1 MLKGFIRNLA
11 LACGAMA
18 VLAFAWAPT
27 RPRLALGVVA
37 GGVLAAVALRG
48 LIGALNAVAP
58 TGKNGE
64 IRPNSRRFSL
74 VKFFTRYVILTA
86 VAYVMMVRLHL
97 DPVGMLVGVSSVVVA
112 AVIEARRPV
121 EQFRRRR

>member
-1 MLKGFIRNLA
+1 VLKRFARNVA
-11 LACGAMA
+11 LACLAMA
-18 VLAFAWAPT
+18 ALALLWAPL

-37 GGVLAAVALRG
+37 GGLLAGVAIWG
-48 LIGALNAVAP
+48 LIGVLNSVAP
-58 TGKNGE
+58 TGENRE
-64 IRPNSRRFSL
+64 IRPDFRRFSL

-112 AVIEARRPV
+112 AVIEARR
-121 EQFRRRR
+121 R